1 MKQEMPE
8 FFQQYLKSLP
18 GEQAEELARWF
29 NFNLKAQMD
38 TLMFLCEQCQR
49 FPNWKPGV
57 GSTY

>member
-1 MKQEMPE
+1 MPEMPQ
-8 FFQQYLKSLP
+8 FFQDYLRNLS

-38 TLMFLCEQCQR
+38 TLMFLIERGQR
-49 FPNWKPGV
+49 FPTWKPGV